1 MNSATLKSIVLFLLN
16 DVDVKTNENA
26 IELFER
32 WRKTT
37 HYCVKDPLEVK
48 WCLEYLNAMKSFNR
62 DLLIFITNLQKYN
75 YIAKRFPSCS
85 KRW

>member
-48 WCLEYLNAMKSFNR
+48 WCLE
-62 DLLIFITNLQKYN
+62 
-75 YIAKRFPSCS
+75 
-85 KRW
+85 

>member
-48 WCLEYLNAMKSFNR
+48 WCLECI
-62 DLLIFITNLQKYN
+62 IFSIFPMYRNKNLSH
-75 YIAKRFPSCS
+75 FL
-85 KRW
+85 

>member
-62 DLLIFITNLQKYN
+62 DECMTKLMYLDYENLNK
-75 YIAKRFPSCS
+75 KSFS
-85 KRW
+85 

>member
-48 WCLEYLNAMKSFNR
+48 WCLESVSYTHLTLPTKA
-62 DLLIFITNLQKYN
+62 
-75 YIAKRFPSCS
+75 
-85 KRW
+85 

>member
-32 WRKTT
+32 WRNDTLLCKRPIGSEMVFRIFK
-37 HYCVKDPLEVK
+37 CDEV
-48 WCLEYLNAMKSFNR
+48 
-62 DLLIFITNLQKYN
+62 I
-75 YIAKRFPSCS
+75 
-85 KRW
+85 